1 MLSYLK
7 RKLEKRKIKRTF
19 KEYGYRLKSFSLKDL
34 GSVEYAQWEH
44 PFEGEKE
51 ITDAQVSFFGELL
64 SEGGFA
70 VDIGAHTGDT
80 TVPMALAAG
89 KTGAVLGLEPNPF
102 VFKILQKNAALNTET
117 TRIIPECYAATETP
131 GTFTFQYSDASF
143 CNGGYLDHIES
154 NNHKHHFELEVEGR
168 NLSKELEERYAEWL
182 PHWQLLKVDAEGY
195 DKDIIKSLSDI
206 LIKYKPNLLVE
217 CYKRLTIDERNDL
230 YHVITQL
237 GYDLYFIDGFEINAE
252 RVLLD
257 AASMLD
263 RKHFEMLALPKEA

>member
-1 MLSYLK
+1 MLAYLK
-7 RKLEKRKIKRTF
+7 RKLEKRRIKRTF
-19 KEYGYRLKSFSLKDL
+19 SEYGYRLKSFILPDFGL
-34 GSVEYAQWEH
+34 VNYAQWEH

-51 ITDAQVSFFGELL
+51 ITDAQVSFFREFL

-89 KTGAVLGLEPNPF
+89 KSGAVLGLEPNPY
-102 VFKILQKNAALNTET
+102 VFKILKKNAQLNPQSTH
-117 TRIIPECYAATETP
+117 IIPECFAATETP

-168 NLSKELEERYAEWL
+168 VLSKELEERFAEWL
-182 PHWQLLKVDAEGY
+182 PKWQLLKVDAEGY
-195 DKDIIKSLSDI
+195 DKEIIKSLSGI
-206 LIKYKPNLLVE
+206 LKKYKPSLLVE

-230 YHVITQL
+230 YDVITQL
-237 GYDLYFIDGFEINAE
+237 GYDLYYIDGFEKNAE
-252 RVLLD
+252 RELLD

-263 RKHFEMLALPKEA
+263 RKHFEMLAIPKVA